1 MLKSVEALRP
11 GGRCCHRLASLA
23 APAVSRSINRRTPLH
38 VRALIARGSE
48 ECGGHGT
55 VFTFGR
61 WAMHRDAQHRYQ
73 RHIANLLTSRTW
85 LNLTPPLTGLTVVA
99 GIQCL
104 YQELVVRDLLPGYF
118 PLLQMSDGPFELTSF
133 ALSLLLVFRTNS
145 SYARFVEGR
154 LLWGALVR
162 HSRDWTRM
170 AANYFPGELRGRA
183 ARYVQ
188 VLAFVLKSHLRSG
201 RTRATV
207 ADPSA
212 FRDDPTIVVQELL
225 PCSEADA
232 VLTQTNRPFYVV
244 CRMTQIAR
252 DACAAGIPRH
262 ISHSIEHTLSELMAV
277 IGGCDRILGTPIP
290 LSYTRHTSRSLV
302 LWLATL
308 PVALW
313 PVAGWLTLPTM
324 AVLAFI
330 FLGIDEIGVEIEEP
344 FCILPLLPL
353 CRTIVNDV
361 NTVMTMPMHH

>member
-1 MLKSVEALRP
+1 VWDENFWNRPSPVRARLINNDPGLNQNLISSGTTIAQIFSQDMWERHRQPGRYWLYMSRMLHSTVLRRIFKP
-11 GGRCCHRLASLA
+11 VMVFCSIAAVVGAVNSW
-23 APAVSRSINRRTPLH
+23 APAHLPRITMSLVPHT
-38 VRALIARGSE
+38 
-48 ECGGHGT
+48 
-55 VFTFGR
+55 
-61 WAMHRDAQHRYQ
+61 
-73 RHIANLLTSRTW
+73 LL
-85 LNLTPPLTGLTVVA
+85 GA
-99 GIQCL
+99 
-104 YQELVVRDLLPGYF
+104 
-118 PLLQMSDGPFELTSF
+118 